1 MNVVIKNIETYLRD
15 IECENIDCVFDV
27 DHLSLLV
34 ELLEILDNY
43 KSHNNGTMPRT
54 ITDLVEWKKI
64 PQEETK
70 LPFE

>member
-1 MNVVIKNIETYLRD
+1 MNVVIKNIESSLRD

-34 ELLEILDNY
+34 QLLEMLDSY
-43 KSHNNGTMPRT
+43 KIYNQEEMPET
-54 ITDLVEWKKI
+54 ITDLVESNQTPHEK
-64 PQEETK
+64 ER